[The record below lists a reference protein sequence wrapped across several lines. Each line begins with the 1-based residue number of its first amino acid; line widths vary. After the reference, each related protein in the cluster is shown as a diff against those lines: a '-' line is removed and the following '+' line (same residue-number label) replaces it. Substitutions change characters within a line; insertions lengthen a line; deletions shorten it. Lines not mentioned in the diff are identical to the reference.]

1 MNIKYVMF
9 LFYDIP
15 NSNKKEHYKYTR
27 FRKYILSIGFV
38 MLQESVYVK
47 TIKTK
52 DKYFIVR
59 RDLEL
64 SAPEGAEIRSLIVTQ
79 SVYDNM
85 DLISCEMNFV
95 EKVISKKIRVLEL

>member
-1 MNIKYVMF
+1 MNTKYVMF

-15 NSNKKEHYKYTR
+15 NSNKKESYKYTR

-52 DKYFIVR
+52 DKYFIIK
-59 RDLEL
+59 RDLKL
-64 SAPEGAEIRSLIVTQ
+64 SAPKGADIRSLIVTQ
-79 SVYDNM
+79 NIYDNM
-85 DLISCEMNFV
+85 DLISGEMNFN
-95 EKVISKKIRVLEL
+95 EKIISKKIRVLEL